1 MLKFYPKTKCKSGQE
16 ENSKTCLIQKNKFA
30 ILNLLNEN
38 TLLTAYIE
46 RNKKKSSLILRLY
59 ECYKQR
65 IASLIIREKKRQV
78 FCLFS

>member
-46 RNKKKSSLILRLY
+46 RNKKKVHLY
-59 ECYKQR
+59 YDCMNV
-65 IASLIIREKKRQV
+65 ISRE
-78 FCLFS
+78 LLP